1 MSSYRLAFRIASITG
16 VVQMRRQ
23 KNLTEMTVF
32 HILKELENG
41 QQHIEGECEFSEGEK
56 IHVVKGLTV

>member
-1 MSSYRLAFRIASITG
+1 
-16 VVQMRRQ
+16 
-23 KNLTEMTVF
+23 MTMF

-56 IHVVKGLTV
+56 IHVVKGLTM